1 MCGRGALSILSLEKA
16 LIWIYAANSFFFYIY
31 SCPDFHLCLE
41 FIYFYRAAAYSFRLR
56 AYVGDYI
63 PAPRL
68 AADRRIDSRVS
79 TKKENT
85 MLKIKDILA
94 AIEQYAPLPLQ
105 DDFDN
110 AGLQVGDTSQPAT
123 GALLTLDVTE
133 AVIDEALAEGCNLII
148 AHHPLAFRAFKSLT
162 GSTYIER
169 CMMKACK
176 YDLVVYA
183 AHTNLDNAVGGVNY
197 RLAELIGLENVR
209 ILSPAK
215 DMLMQL
221 VTFVPEACAE
231 MMRTTLFNAGA
242 GHIGGYDAC
251 SFNLAGEGTFRAGEG
266 ARPFA
271 GRIGELHTEREVRIE
286 TILPRYRQAAVTRAL
301 LSVHPYE
308 EPVFD
313 FYPLANSWTQAG
325 AGIVG
330 ELPESE
336 DERDFLL
343 RMKTLFQVDCI
354 RHSEFTGRPIREV
367 AVCGGSG
374 AFLAKEA
381 IAYGADVFL
390 TGEAKYNDF
399 YDVDGR
405 ILLATIGHYE
415 SEICTK
421 HIFYDIISK
430 KFPTFAVHFSNVNSN
445 PVKYL

>member
-1 MCGRGALSILSLEKA
+1 
-16 LIWIYAANSFFFYIY
+16 
-31 SCPDFHLCLE
+31 
-41 FIYFYRAAAYSFRLR
+41 
-56 AYVGDYI
+56 
-63 PAPRL
+63 
-68 AADRRIDSRVS
+68 
-79 TKKENT
+79 

-110 AGLQVGDTSQPAT
+110 AGLQVGDAARPAT

-133 AVIDEALAEGCNLII
+133 AVIDEAILRGCNLII
-148 AHHPLAFRAFKSLT
+148 AHHPLAFRPFKSLT

-176 YDLVVYA
+176 YDLAVYA

-209 ILSPAK
+209 ILKPSQAALLK
-215 DMLMQL
+215 L
-221 VTFVPEACAE
+221 VTFVPEAYAE
-231 MMRTTLFNAGA
+231 ATRAALFNAGA
-242 GHIGGYDAC
+242 GHTGGYDSC
-251 SFNLAGEGTFRAGEG
+251 SFNLTGEGTFRPLEG
-266 ARPFA
+266 ANPFV
-271 GRIGELHTEREVRIE
+271 GQINRLHAEREVRIE
-286 TILPRYRQAAVTRAL
+286 TILPAYREAAVRRAL

-308 EPVFD
+308 EPAFD
-313 FYPLANSWTQAG
+313 FYPLANKWQQAG
-325 AGIVG
+325 SGIVG
-330 ELPESE
+330 CLAESE

-343 RMKTLFQVDCI
+343 RIKELFHVESI
-354 RHSEFTGRPIREV
+354 RHSPFTSRPVREV
-367 AVCGGSG
+367 AVCGGAG

-405 ILLATIGHYE
+405 ILLAAIGHYE

-421 HIFYDIISK
+421 DIFYDIISK